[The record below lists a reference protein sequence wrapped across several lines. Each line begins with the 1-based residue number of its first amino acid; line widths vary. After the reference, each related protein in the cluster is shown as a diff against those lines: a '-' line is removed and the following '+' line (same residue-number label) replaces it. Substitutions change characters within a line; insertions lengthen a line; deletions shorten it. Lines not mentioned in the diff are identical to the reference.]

1 MRFAVMLAMVC
12 LGLVCLSVEAVNA
25 QAAPNIAQVMHCIK
39 SGDRDWLTSPL
50 SEAKELQV
58 GATYDRKSYEGK
70 TTIVVVVFQTP
81 AKGQMFDLTEERKG
95 SERIYTVENNG
106 SFLIT
111 GNRIDFVDPPLGGV
125 WTQETLA
132 RNMRRA
138 IAGTRKRV
146 AVSAISRA
154 FPNVS
159 CKSYVAR

>member
-1 MRFAVMLAMVC
+1 MKMRFAVMLSMVC
-12 LGLVCLSVEAVNA
+12 LSREALNA

-58 GATYDRKSYEGK
+58 DATYDRTSYEGQ
-70 TTIVVVVFQTP
+70 THIVLAVFQTP
-81 AKGQMFDLTEERKG
+81 AKGQVFDLTLERKG

-111 GNRIDFVDPPLGGV
+111 GDQIEFVDPPLGGV
-125 WTQETLA
+125 WTQETME
-132 RNMRRA
+132 RNIRKA
-138 IAGTRKRV
+138 IAGPKKRV
-146 AVSAISRA
+146 AVSAISRSL
-154 FPNVS
+154 PNVS